1 MLISLPSDYKGSQE
15 WTHLICGFQRGL
27 ANLWAIAVTVFLK
40 MDWQKAQFKQILI
53 HVQFKQILIH
63 VTYSFHFL
71 RCSSLFTHQNAV

>member
-40 MDWQKAQFKQILI
+40 IDWQKAQIEQILI
-53 HVQFKQILIH
+53 R

-71 RCSSLFTHQNAV
+71 RCFSLFTHQNAV